1 MNNSQLNG
9 SKSFFT
15 ITKNHSKGI
24 DPAELG
30 EDLHMCK
37 VVATLKYLRA
47 NYSAQD
53 SPERFL
59 YEALS
64 FLGMF
69 RMIIIYI

>member
-1 MNNSQLNG
+1 
-9 SKSFFT
+9 
-15 ITKNHSKGI
+15 
-24 DPAELG
+24 
-30 EDLHMCK
+30 MCK

-69 RMIIIYI
+69 RMIIIYIYIMIHLLWVTITH